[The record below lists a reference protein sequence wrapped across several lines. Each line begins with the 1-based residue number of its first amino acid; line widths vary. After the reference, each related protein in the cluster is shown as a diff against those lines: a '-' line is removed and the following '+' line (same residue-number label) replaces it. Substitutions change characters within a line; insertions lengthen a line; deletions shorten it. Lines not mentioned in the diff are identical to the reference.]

1 MGCEIGIDFQNNFI
15 ACGPE
20 KNRCSSRLFDRLLSD
35 HHFSIPSPMRIP
47 LKVVYRILL
56 LLVLPVP
63 AIAAEINLAEQFSE
77 GGIPLLVILALSI
90 LFLAVTIERLVHFRA
105 RAVVPNGLVERI
117 KPLWDTRDFAA
128 IELVLSEE
136 DSTLARVIRYL
147 VRHHEH
153 GFTFL
158 SSGAGDIASMELRH
172 HQHKAY
178 ALAIVATVAPIVG
191 LLGTVLGM
199 IEAFHVIAFADGMG
213 NATLLAGGISKALVN
228 TASGLAVALPALGM
242 HHFFKHRMAVLGL
255 LLEKQINALLNEWF
269 LPMSAAPHNLKVVHH
284 AH

>member
-1 MGCEIGIDFQNNFI
+1 
-15 ACGPE
+15 
-20 KNRCSSRLFDRLLSD
+20 
-35 HHFSIPSPMRIP
+35 MRMP
-47 LKVVYRILL
+47 AKVVNTI
-56 LLVLPVP
+56 LVLFVIPIS
-63 AIAAEINLAEQFSE
+63 ATAGEINFVDQFSE

-90 LFLAVTIERLVHFRA
+90 LFLAVTIERLMHFRA
-105 RAVVPNGLVERI
+105 KAVVPDGLVERI
-117 KPLWDTRDFAA
+117 KPLWDARDFAA
-128 IELVLSEE
+128 IEQLLMAE
-136 DSTLARVIRYL
+136 DSTLARIIRYL
-147 VRHHEH
+147 VTHHEH

-199 IEAFHVIAFADGMG
+199 IEAFHVIAYADGMG

-255 LLEKQINALLNEWF
+255 MLEKQINQLLNEWF
-269 LPMSAAPHNLKVVHH
+269 LPTSAAPHSLKVVHH